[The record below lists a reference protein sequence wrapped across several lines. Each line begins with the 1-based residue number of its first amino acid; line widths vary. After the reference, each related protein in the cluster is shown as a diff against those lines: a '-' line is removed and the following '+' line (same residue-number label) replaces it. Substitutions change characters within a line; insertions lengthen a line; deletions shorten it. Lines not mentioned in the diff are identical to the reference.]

1 MFEKEFQQ
9 IEEFA
14 IKHGIQHYDVYLS
27 KSKAFSVKI
36 FRQDID
42 SFNYSDSIGLGIRVI
57 LDDITGYSYTEK
69 LDRDSLEAALCN
81 ARENAK
87 SVDFKETVIL
97 ENHPS
102 IDEDLDIYNKGLL
115 RIPVEDKIEK
125 AKELEQIALGYDKR
139 IVNVPH
145 TLIGDNESL
154 IKIANSGGLNK
165 EYSTNACYGYSF
177 CLAKE
182 GEETKSGYFEALSR
196 DFNDIKP
203 QNISNEAAQK
213 ALELLGAREIQ
224 SGNYPILFNNE
235 MSATLLSTFW
245 GIFSAKSIQEGQ
257 SLLKGQLGMNIANP
271 IVNIIDD
278 ALLNKGYSTRPLDD
292 EGYPSQ
298 KTEMIADGVL
308 RSFLHNTITAL
319 KDNTNSTGNASRSYK
334 STINISPSNLY
345 IKPGLSSK
353 NDLYSK
359 FPKCLEIVQLSG
371 MHSGC
376 NAISGDFSM
385 GAQGFYY
392 ENGQRKY
399 PIHNFTVSGN
409 FLQLMKQIVGI
420 ADDLKF
426 KLSAIGAPSILVE
439 DLSISG

>member
-1 MFEKEFQQ
+1 MFEKEFQHIQ
-9 IEEFA
+9 ELA
-14 IKHGIQHYDVYLS
+14 KKHGIQHYDVYLS

-36 FRQDID
+36 FRRDID

-69 LDRDSLEAALCN
+69 LDRESLESAIL
-81 ARENAK
+81 NAK
-87 SVDFKETVIL
+87 KNAKIVDFKEKVVL
-97 ENHPS
+97 ENYPS
-102 IDEDLDIYNKGLL
+102 ISEDLDIYNKDLL
-115 RIPVEDKIEK
+115 RIPVEDKIKK
-125 AKELEQIALGYDKR
+125 AKKLEQIALDYDKK

-145 TLIGDNESL
+145 ALIGDNESFF
-154 IKIANSGGLNK
+154 KIANSSGLNK
-165 EYSTNACYGYSF
+165 EYSTNACYGFSF

-203 QNISNEAAQK
+203 KNISNEAAQK
-213 ALELLGAREIQ
+213 ALELLGAKEIK

-235 MSATLLSTFW
+235 MAATLLSTFW
-245 GIFSAKSIQEGQ
+245 RIFSAKNVQEGQ
-257 SLLKGQLGMNIANP
+257 SLLKGQLGKNIAP
-271 IVNIIDD
+271 SIVNIIDD
-278 ALLNKGYSTRPLDD
+278 ALLNKGYNTRPFDD

-298 KTEMIADGVL
+298 KTELIADGVL
-308 RSFLHNTITAL
+308 QSFLHNTITAL
-319 KDNTNSTGNASRSYK
+319 KDDTNSTGNASRSYK

-376 NAISGDFSM
+376 NTISGDFSM
-385 GAQGFYY
+385 GAQGFYC

>member
-1 MFEKEFQQ
+1 MFEKEFQ
-9 IEEFA
+9 
-14 IKHGIQHYDVYLS
+14 HIQKLAKKYDIQYYDVYLS

-42 SFNYSDSIGLGIRVI
+42 SFNYSDSTGLGIRVI

-69 LDRDSLEAALCN
+69 LDRESLESALRN

-87 SVDFKETVIL
+87 SVDFKEKIVL
-97 ENHPS
+97 DNYPA
-102 IDEDLDIYNKGLL
+102 IDENLDIYNKDLSG
-115 RIPVEDKIEK
+115 IPVEDKIKK
-125 AKELEQIALGYDKR
+125 AKELEKIALDYDKR

-145 TLIGDNESL
+145 ALISDNESFF
-154 IKIANSGGLNK
+154 KIANSSGLNK
-165 EYSTNACYGYSF
+165 EYSTNACYGLSF

-182 GEETKSGYFEALSR
+182 GEETKSGYFEAQSR

-203 QNISNEAAQK
+203 QNISNEAAQR
-213 ALELLGAREIQ
+213 ALDLLGAREIK
-224 SGNYPILFNNE
+224 SDNYPILFNNE

-245 GIFSAKSIQEGQ
+245 RIFSAKTVQEGQ
-257 SLLKGQLGMNIANP
+257 SLLKGQLGKNIAHS

-278 ALLNKGYSTRPLDD
+278 ALLNNGYNTRPFDD
-292 EGYPSQ
+292 EGYPSR
-298 KTEMIADGVL
+298 KTELIADGL
-308 RSFLHNTITAL
+308 LQSFLHNTITAL
-319 KDNTNSTGNASRSYK
+319 KDGTVSTGNASRSYK

-376 NAISGDFSM
+376 NTISGDFSM
-385 GAQGFYY
+385 GAQGFYC
-392 ENGQRKY
+392 ENGKRKY

-409 FLQLMKQIVGI
+409 FLQLMKQVVGI

-439 DLSISG
+439 YLSISG

>member
-1 MFEKEFQQ
+1 MFKKEFQHIQ
-9 IEEFA
+9 ELA
-14 IKHGIQHYDVYLS
+14 KKYDIKYYDVYLS
-27 KSKAFSVKI
+27 KSKAFFVKI

-69 LDRDSLEAALCN
+69 LDRESLESALRN

-87 SVDFKETVIL
+87 SVDFKEKIVL
-97 ENHPS
+97 DNYPA
-102 IDEDLDIYNKGLL
+102 IDENLDIYNKDLSG
-115 RIPVEDKIEK
+115 IPVEDKIKK
-125 AKELEQIALGYDKR
+125 AKELEKIALDYDKR

-145 TLIGDNESL
+145 ALISDNESFF
-154 IKIANSGGLNK
+154 KIANSSGLNK
-165 EYSTNACYGYSF
+165 EYSTNACYVLSF

-182 GEETKSGYFEALSR
+182 REETKSGYFEAQYR

-203 QNISNEAAQK
+203 QNISNEAAQR
-213 ALELLGAREIQ
+213 ALDLLGAREIK
-224 SGNYPILFNNE
+224 SDNYPILFNNE

-245 GIFSAKSIQEGQ
+245 RIFSAKTVQEGQ
-257 SLLKGQLGMNIANP
+257 SLLKGQLGKNIAHS

-278 ALLNKGYSTRPLDD
+278 ALLNNGYNTRPFDD
-292 EGYPSQ
+292 EGYPSR
-298 KTEMIADGVL
+298 KTELIADGL
-308 RSFLHNTITAL
+308 LQSFLHNTITAL
-319 KDNTNSTGNASRSYK
+319 KDGTVSTGNASRSYK

-376 NAISGDFSM
+376 NTISGDFSM
-385 GAQGFYY
+385 GAQGFYC
-392 ENGQRKY
+392 ENGKRKY

-409 FLQLMKQIVGI
+409 FLQLMKQVVGI

-439 DLSISG
+439 YLSISG